1 MTCSSSPRHHH
12 RVSPSSH
19 RHNRQVQAPPI
30 FSKLQTHPLQTHPT
44 NLPRRFRGSVKPARK
59 CTGTNNPDSACE
71 STTSFIEQTKPE
83 TLLPTHGRT
92 GSMGNFGHN
101 ASTREKNTPSPPEFD
116 FLSVAYDP
124 DNVNM
129 GFAVRSWVT
138 GPERKS
144 GSWWRR
150 VRGTAVKKT

>member
-1 MTCSSSPRHHH
+1 
-12 RVSPSSH
+12 
-19 RHNRQVQAPPI
+19 
-30 FSKLQTHPLQTHPT
+30 
-44 NLPRRFRGSVKPARK
+44 
-59 CTGTNNPDSACE
+59 
-71 STTSFIEQTKPE
+71 
-83 TLLPTHGRT
+83 
-92 GSMGNFGHN
+92 MGNFGHN

-144 GSWWRR
+144 GGWWRR
-150 VRGTAVKKT
+150 VRGDSSEEDLVRGLDGISKTTTVEMKVDRRIV